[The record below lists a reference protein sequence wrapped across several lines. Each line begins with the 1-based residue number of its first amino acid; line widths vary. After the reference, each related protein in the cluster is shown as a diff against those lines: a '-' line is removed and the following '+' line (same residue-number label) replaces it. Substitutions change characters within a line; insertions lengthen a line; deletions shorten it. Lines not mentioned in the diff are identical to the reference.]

1 MKIRKIRVIEN
12 CLDLVNDFV
21 VQIQTFPFFRP
32 LRMFN
37 VHLSVIK
44 ELERNSHEFTYKQA
58 TTTKTYI
65 NYSLKCLPDIMER

>member
-12 CLDLVNDFV
+12 CLDLVNDCV
-21 VQIQTFPFFRP
+21 VQIQKFPFFRP
-32 LRMFN
+32 L
-37 VHLSVIK
+37 SGIK